1 MTRGSIGVL
10 GGTFNPIHV
19 GHLRMA
25 EALRDLFALGRFIF
39 IPSAVPP
46 HKPAERLCAARDRY
60 EMARLA
66 TADNPALEVSDLE
79 LRRGGTSY
87 SVETLQALREELGEA
102 VDIFFT
108 MGDDAF
114 AEIETWK
121 DWRRIFTLVHLVVVA
136 RPGLGPSFPER
147 LLPVEARE
155 AFCYSPDDDSYGHSS
170 GRKVFFRDIGALPVS
185 STAIRK
191 MVRAGRSIRYLVPDA
206 VREYL
211 ERHRLYLEPDSGAE

>member
-1 MTRGSIGVL
+1 MTRGSIGIL
-10 GGTFNPIHV
+10 GGTFDPIHV

-25 EALRDLFALGRFIF
+25 EALRDLFALRRFVF

-46 HKPAERLCAARDRY
+46 HKPAERLSPTGDRY
-60 EMARLA
+60 EMVKLA
-66 TADNPALEVSDLE
+66 TADNPSFEVSDLE

-87 SVETLQALREELGEA
+87 SVQTLEALREEFGGA
-102 VDIFFT
+102 ADIFFT

-136 RPGLGPSFPER
+136 RPGPGKSFPER

-170 GRKVFFRDIGALPVS
+170 GRKVFFRDIGALQVS
-185 STAIRK
+185 STAIRE

-206 VREYL
+206 VREYI
-211 ERHRLYLEPDSGAE
+211 ERHHLYLEPDAGAE